1 AAERERRLQE
11 RERLIEER
19 RQEQARLD
27 AEERRKEQERWEQQQ
42 REQEAAERERGGRT
56 GLSGTAAEA
65 AILVSQRTQNP
76 REFFRQRERSGS
88 TSASPL
94 PGSTPGG
101 WRGKGWGARGGVL
114 GVPAD
119 PTPTPPGARRPF
131 LRYQRSLTESAFI
144 FRRPEPPQ
152 TPPPGASGG
161 APPPS

>member
-42 REQEAAERERGGRT
+42 REQEAAERERGSRT
-56 GLSGTAAEA
+56 GVSGTAAEA

-88 TSASPL
+88 TSTSAL
-94 PGSTPGG
+94 PGST
-101 WRGKGWGARGGVL
+101 
-114 GVPAD
+114 
-119 PTPTPPGARRPF
+119 PGARRPF

-144 FRRPEPPQ
+144 FRRPEPLR
-152 TPPPGASGG
+152 TPPPGAPRG
-161 APPPS
+161 ASPPS

>member
-56 GLSGTAAEA
+56 GVSGTAAEA

-94 PGSTPGG
+94 PGGT
-101 WRGKGWGARGGVL
+101 
-114 GVPAD
+114 
-119 PTPTPPGARRPF
+119 PGARRPF

-144 FRRPEPPQ
+144 FRRPEPPR
-152 TPPPGASGG
+152 TPPPGASSG
-161 APPPS
+161 ASPPS

>member
-56 GLSGTAAEA
+56 GVSGTATEA
-65 AILVSQRTQNP
+65 AILVAQRTQNP

-88 TSASPL
+88 TSTSPL
-94 PGSTPGG
+94 PGSTPGRRHG
-101 WRGKGWGARGGVL
+101 RVGGHGGFWGSL
-114 GVPAD
+114 L
-119 PTPTPPGARRPF
+119 TPLYPPGARRPF

-144 FRRPEPPQ
+144 F
-152 TPPPGASGG
+152 
-161 APPPS
+161 

>member
-42 REQEAAERERGGRT
+42 REQEAAERERGARSGV
-56 GLSGTAAEA
+56 SGTAAEA

-76 REFFRQRERSGS
+76 RDFFRQRERSGS
-88 TSASPL
+88 TSTSPL
-94 PGSTPGG
+94 PGSTPGRCHG
-101 WRGKGWGARGGVL
+101 GAGGHGELWGSL
-114 GVPAD
+114 LSP
-119 PTPTPPGARRPF
+119 PSPPGARRPF

-152 TPPPGASGG
+152 TPPAGASKG

>member
-27 AEERRKEQERWEQQQ
+27 AEERKKEQERWG
-42 REQEAAERERGGRT
+42 REGGRRGGPGGIRRD
-56 GLSGTAAEA
+56 S

-88 TSASPL
+88 TSGPALPGGPPGRCPHGGVGGCGGCRGSLLTPL
-94 PGSTPGG
+94 P
-101 WRGKGWGARGGVL
+101 A
-114 GVPAD
+114 
-119 PTPTPPGARRPF
+119 GARRPF

-152 TPPPGASGG
+152 TPP
-161 APPPS
+161 

>member
-56 GLSGTAAEA
+56 GVSGTAAEA

-88 TSASPL
+88 TSTSPL
-94 PGSTPGG
+94 PGSTPGRCHG
-101 WRGKGWGARGGVL
+101 RVGGHGGFWGSL
-114 GVPAD
+114 L
-119 PTPTPPGARRPF
+119 TPLPSPPGARRPF

-144 FRRPEPPQ
+144 FRRPEPPP
-152 TPPPGASGG
+152 TP
-161 APPPS
+161 

>member
-94 PGSTPGG
+94 PGGT
-101 WRGKGWGARGGVL
+101 
-114 GVPAD
+114 
-119 PTPTPPGARRPF
+119 PGARRPF

-144 FRRPEPPQ
+144 FRRPEPLQP
-152 TPPPGASGG
+152 PPPGASRG

>member
-56 GLSGTAAEA
+56 GVSGTAAEA
-65 AILVSQRTQNP
+65 AILVSQRAQNP

-88 TSASPL
+88 TSTSPV
-94 PGSTPGG
+94 PGST
-101 WRGKGWGARGGVL
+101 
-114 GVPAD
+114 
-119 PTPTPPGARRPF
+119 PGARRPF

-152 TPPPGASGG
+152 TPSPGASRG